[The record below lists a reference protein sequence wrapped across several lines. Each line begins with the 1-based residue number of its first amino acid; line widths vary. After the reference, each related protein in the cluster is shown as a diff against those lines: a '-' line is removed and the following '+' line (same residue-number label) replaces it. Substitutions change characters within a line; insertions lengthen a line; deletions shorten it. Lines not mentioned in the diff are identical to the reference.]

1 MTWVEAGMSGAL
13 RQLNSPWM
21 YSFPGI
27 PSYTWGSNRG
37 EPINYPHLPH
47 PHVCCEE
54 GRSLAQ
60 SSVLAAA
67 GASLNSEGFG
77 SRAANPGCC
86 RPWGALR
93 GSGPPPELCEPQTCL

>member
-1 MTWVEAGMSGAL
+1 MAGNQIRSAGGWQVQEGSEVTWVGDGMSGAL

-27 PSYTWGSNRG
+27 PSSTWGSNRG

-54 GRSLAQ
+54 G
-60 SSVLAAA
+60 
-67 GASLNSEGFG
+67 G
-77 SRAANPGCC
+77 S
-86 RPWGALR
+86 
-93 GSGPPPELCEPQTCL
+93 